1 MSEVF
6 AVENMVILTSK
17 IEIDANQ
24 WICNMKQYYWEPII
38 RKNNTR
44 FLILTGTHGQV
55 DGKLGRKDYN
65 MFLDYECAIKGLK
78 EYFKDDINKYNI
90 EIFLEDVGNYVEA
103 SKISEEKLVAA
114 VKKYKPT
121 VIGLAFC
128 FTEKSEI
135 NDILRAAGIYSILIM
150 SQDRAEITE
159 GKYIFLDE
167 RQKEIIKRVSSENP
181 QNVILWGS
189 SGTGKTILLSQAL
202 GIKVSNLKRQS
213 IPYKIIVSS
222 FGTDKVQP
230 RQLMKYMES
239 KYLGHLKYEN
249 LQFGLFKDICKGTLI
264 IFLRKTRKFTLPLL

>member
-1 MSEVF
+1 MSEEVF

-24 WICNMKQYYWEPII
+24 WICHMKRYHWESII

-55 DGKLGRKDYN
+55 DGKIGQTDYN

-78 EYFKDDINKYNI
+78 EYFKDDIDKYNI

-103 SKISEEKLVAA
+103 SKIYEEKLVAA

-135 NDILRAAGIYSILIM
+135 NDVLRAAGIYSILIM
-150 SQDRAEITE
+150 SRDRAEITE
-159 GKYIFLDE
+159 GKYIILDD
-167 RQKEIIKRVSSENP
+167 RQKAIVNRVSNEKP

-189 SGTGKTILLSQAL
+189 SGTGKTILLTQAL

-213 IPYKIIVSS
+213 IPFKIIVSS
-222 FGTDKVQP
+222 FGTDNVKP
-230 RQLMKYMES
+230 RKLMKDMES
-239 KYLGHLKYEN
+239 KYLSQLKYEN
-249 LQFGLFKDICKGTLI
+249 LQFGLFNDICEGT
-264 IFLRKTRKFTLPLL
+264 

>member
-1 MSEVF
+1 
-6 AVENMVILTSK
+6 
-17 IEIDANQ
+17 
-24 WICNMKQYYWEPII
+24 
-38 RKNNTR
+38 
-44 FLILTGTHGQV
+44 
-55 DGKLGRKDYN
+55 
-65 MFLDYECAIKGLK
+65 
-78 EYFKDDINKYNI
+78 
-90 EIFLEDVGNYVEA
+90 
-103 SKISEEKLVAA
+103 
-114 VKKYKPT
+114 
-121 VIGLAFC
+121 
-128 FTEKSEI
+128 
-135 NDILRAAGIYSILIM
+135 M